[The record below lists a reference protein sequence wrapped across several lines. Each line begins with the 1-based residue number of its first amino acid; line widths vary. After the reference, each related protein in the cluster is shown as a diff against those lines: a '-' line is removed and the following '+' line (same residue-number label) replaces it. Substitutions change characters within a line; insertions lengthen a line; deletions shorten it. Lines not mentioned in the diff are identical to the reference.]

1 MFTVFAALL
10 SGVATGKLG
19 GVRAARHAG
28 RLLSVGLVVLLF
40 LMGVRLGASDAV
52 LSNLGQIGLYAFV
65 LALGSVV
72 GSVACAYAVRG
83 FLPSFDAPGD
93 VDSGKGDSRALTA
106 LVLGALVAG
115 AVVGA
120 TVLPAG
126 SLPLVKHAT
135 TLALAGLLF
144 AVGVGL
150 GADGALL
157 AQVKRLGVPILALP
171 ASIAVG
177 SVMGA
182 LAVGVALGM
191 SGGAAAAVGA
201 GFGWYSLSAV
211 LITDASGVHLGSLA
225 FLANVFREVL
235 ALATLPLVV
244 RHFGRAAG
252 IAPGGATTMDVTLP
266 AVKDSA
272 GNGAVVPA
280 FVNGAVLSSL
290 VPVLVPAFLGF

>member
-10 SGVATGKLG
+10 AGVATGKLG
-19 GVRAARHAG
+19 GVRAARQAG
-28 RLLSVGLVVLLF
+28 RLISVGLVVLLF
-40 LMGVRLGASDAV
+40 LMGLRLGASESVVA
-52 LSNLGQIGLYAFV
+52 NLGQIGLYAFV
-65 LALGSVV
+65 LALGSVA
-72 GSVACAYAVRG
+72 GSVACAYAIRG
-83 FLPSFDAPGD
+83 FLPSFDAAGD
-93 VDSGKGDSRALTA
+93 VESGSGDSRTLTA
-106 LVLGALVAG
+106 LVLGALVVGAAAG
-115 AVVGA
+115 A
-120 TVLPAG
+120 TILPAG
-126 SLPLVKHAT
+126 SLSLVERAT

-157 AQVKRLGVPILALP
+157 AQVKRLGVSILALP

-177 SVMGA
+177 SVAGA

-191 SGGAAAAVGA
+191 RTTAAAAVGA

-211 LITDASGVHLGSLA
+211 LITDAAGVHLGSLA

-235 ALATLPLVV
+235 ALASLPLVV

-272 GNGAVVPA
+272 GDGAVVPA

-290 VPVLVPAFLGF
+290 VPVLVPAFLAF